1 MDVHR
6 VPSDFA
12 QWWTAFLRQWKFY
25 LRTSRFLGLLLFV
38 LIVTVAFTGVTVY
51 LHDSGASGAD
61 YMYGAAGEL
70 GTFGIIIG
78 AIIGGDAIAM
88 DFGSGTGYFMLV
100 LPVKRLVI
108 LLGRYAAAF
117 VVTLVLIVVFL
128 AVPLLGGIYFW
139 GVTGIPWVGLGESF
153 LLAALYGLAVL
164 STAFFFSAL
173 FRSPAV
179 SMVATILI
187 LFLGF
192 LIIDGV
198 VGASLGYEPWFSLLY
213 AGSVVGLPLVAQA
226 HHTVQHTPIGAGR
239 TITTHVWYPYTWEGT
254 LILLAYF
261 VIFLV
266 LSAVV
271 YQYKES
277 KG

>member
-1 MDVHR
+1 MDLSHL
-6 VPSDFA
+6 PSDFG
-12 QWWTAFLRQWKFY
+12 QWRTAFYRQWKFY
-25 LRTSRFLGLLLFV
+25 IRTSRFVGLLAFV
-38 LIVTVAFTGVTVY
+38 LIVVVAFTAVSIY
-51 LHDSGASGAD
+51 QHASGLSGAD
-61 YMYGAAGEL
+61 YMNGAAGEI

-78 AIIGGDAIAM
+78 AFIGGDAIAM
-88 DFGSGTGYFMLV
+88 DFGSATGYYMLV
-100 LPVKRLVI
+100 LPVKRLVL

-117 VVTLVLIVVFL
+117 AVTVILILVFL

-139 GVTGIPWVGLGESF
+139 GVAGIPWLDLGETF

-192 LIIDGV
+192 LIIDAV
-198 VGASLGYEPWFSLLY
+198 VGTSLGYEPWFSLLY
-213 AGSVVGLPLVAQA
+213 AGSVVGLPLVPQP
-226 HHTVQHTPIGAGR
+226 HHTVSHTAVGGGR
-239 TITTHVWYPYTWEGT
+239 TITTHIWYPYVWEGT
-254 LILLAYF
+254 AILFAYF
-261 VIFLV
+261 VVFLA
-266 LSAVV
+266 LSALI